1 MGECENDGTAPRESP
16 ILPFSHQHVVAKPMN
31 RRARI
36 GLWMAAVAAL
46 GAAACLVLLPY
57 AQSAAFI
64 LDLAGSNTWVRAA
77 LPVRAS
83 AVTTRDLLVPTRHG
97 AIPARLVEPA
107 SPAAPSVIVFPGV
120 HAGGVDEPR
129 LAAFSRRLAAAG
141 VRVLSVP
148 LPDLR
153 AFRIT
158 PRSTDMVEDA
168 IAWMAAD
175 RALAPSGRVGV
186 AGVSF
191 AGGLA
196 LVAAGRPALAGKV
209 QFVVSIGGHA
219 DLPRVMTYLCTGRLD
234 DGRTRTPHDYGV
246 AIMLLAAVDRLV
258 PPADADP
265 LRRALVTFLT
275 GSSDAGTDP
284 ARAEREFDE
293 ARRQTAALAEPART
307 YMGWVSDRNTGAL
320 GRVLLPHV
328 DVLGGAAALS
338 PERSPATM
346 VPVFLLHGDSDN
358 VIPSS
363 ETPRLAAYLTA
374 QGAPRVRWL
383 LTPLLTHATVQERA
397 PLADEWRLV
406 SFWKALLG
414 AAR

>member
-1 MGECENDGTAPRESP
+1 MTG
-16 ILPFSHQHVVAKPMN
+16 
-31 RRARI
+31 RARFTV
-36 GLWMAAVAAL
+36 WMAGAFAFAAVSY
-46 GAAACLVLLPY
+46 LVALPY
-57 AQSAAFI
+57 ARSTAFV
-64 LDLAGSNTWVRAA
+64 LDLAGSTTWVRAA
-77 LPVRAS
+77 LPIRVS
-83 AVTTRDLLVPTRHG
+83 AVTTRDLFVPTRHG
-97 AIPARLVEPA
+97 LVAARLAEPA
-107 SPAAPSVIVFPGV
+107 SPAATSVVVFPGV

-129 LAAFSRRLAAAG
+129 LSAFSRRLAATG

-158 PRSTDMVEDA
+158 ARSTDMVEDA

-175 RALAPSGRVGV
+175 PALAPSGRVGV

-219 DLPRVMTYLCTGRLD
+219 DLPRVMTYLCTGRLE
-234 DGRTRTPHDYGV
+234 DGTTRPPHDYGV

-265 LRRALVTFLT
+265 LRRAIVTFLT
-275 GSSDAGTDP
+275 ASSDAGTNP
-284 ARAEREFDE
+284 ALADREFDD
-293 ARRQTAALAEPART
+293 ARRDAAALAEPGRT
-307 YMGWVSDRNTGAL
+307 YMGWVSDRNAAAL

-328 DVLGGAAALS
+328 EILGGDAALS
-338 PERSPATM
+338 PERSPATT
-346 VPVFLLHGDSDN
+346 VPVFLLHGESDN

-363 ETPRLAAYLTA
+363 ETPRLAAYLA
-374 QGAPRVRWL
+374 AHGDARVRWL
-383 LTPLLTHATVQERA
+383 LTPLLTHATLQAQA
-397 PLADEWRLV
+397 PIADEWRFV
-406 SFWKALLG
+406 SFWAALLD